1 MEQNNGIL
9 QGALMEQH
17 RRIIN
22 EIADIKA
29 EKFELTED
37 DKKAI
42 KIEMVGEKG
51 DTGKKAEINN
61 LIKAIKDRHSGN
73 NDIDKAI
80 VTLSLIHI

>member
-29 EKFELTED
+29 EKFELTEE
-37 DKKAI
+37 DKQ
-42 KIEMVGEKG
+42 KITNLESQLK
-51 DTGKKAEINN
+51 EIAQRLYVLYN
-61 LIKAIKDRHSGN
+61 K
-73 NDIDKAI
+73 
-80 VTLSLIHI
+80 

>member
-29 EKFELTED
+29 ANFELSDED
-37 DKKAI
+37 KQ
-42 KIEMVGEKG
+42 KISKLEFQLK
-51 DTGKKAEINN
+51 EIAQRLYVLYN
-61 LIKAIKDRHSGN
+61 K
-73 NDIDKAI
+73 
-80 VTLSLIHI
+80 

>member
-29 EKFELTED
+29 ASFELTEE
-37 DKKAI
+37 DKK
-42 KIEMVGEKG
+42 KIFTLELQLK
-51 DTGKKAEINN
+51 EIAQRLYVLYN
-61 LIKAIKDRHSGN
+61 K
-73 NDIDKAI
+73 
-80 VTLSLIHI
+80 

>member
-29 EKFELTED
+29 EKFELTEE
-37 DKKAI
+37 DKQ
-42 KIEMVGEKG
+42 KISKLEFQLK
-51 DTGKKAEINN
+51 EIAQRLYVLYN
-61 LIKAIKDRHSGN
+61 K
-73 NDIDKAI
+73 
-80 VTLSLIHI
+80 

>member
-29 EKFELTED
+29 ANFELTEE
-37 DKKAI
+37 DKQ
-42 KIEMVGEKG
+42 KISKLELQLK
-51 DTGKKAEINN
+51 EIAQRLYVLYN
-61 LIKAIKDRHSGN
+61 K
-73 NDIDKAI
+73 
-80 VTLSLIHI
+80 